1 MTDNQADS
9 DFRTIVNAAA
19 ATWYS
24 RHTGSPEHIQSNS
37 EYHGYPPVHRS
48 YYLRSSKGSS
58 QQEAGSDHV
67 DKNGGPAI
75 NGPATNG
82 SAFRSDLTT
91 WESSLEVLPDEM
103 KNMPLPVHPLAQAL
117 AEQPTLR
124 QVEWNPYRQQGGF
137 KPRTAIDYSSLMI
150 YLSGQ
155 VNPNP
160 CRNCRLKNGPFT
172 RCIVAPPS
180 VLALS
185 SLKHACAN
193 CTYQNQH
200 RKCTNLPINDE
211 ELVARSRMARST
223 QKSKNPASMKPP
235 GRRPKSISDGTPHYT
250 PRYKPDHGHM
260 IRKPTSRSITADS
273 FGDKLRQVRSWS
285 PRSRRLMKAE
295 VMQWEAAIMTI
306 EAENTRSPHMDRVLD
321 GQGQLD
327 ISNKP
332 IGLPPTPSY
341 PRGSY
346 SGLAGAASMDESLDE
361 IEAEEYR
368 EIYGQRQMAEDD
380 EDENEGESD
389 YEGPPWVGF
398 HGAGRGLKP
407 PL

>member
-1 MTDNQADS
+1 MTDNQAES
-9 DFRTIVNAAA
+9 DFRSIVNAAA

-24 RHTGSPEHIQSNS
+24 RHTGSPEHIQSN
-37 EYHGYPPVHRS
+37 
-48 YYLRSSKGSS
+48 GSS
-58 QQEAGSDHV
+58 QQEAASDHV
-67 DKNGGPAI
+67 DENGGPAI
-75 NGPATNG
+75 NDPAANGP
-82 SAFRSDLTT
+82 AFRSDLTA
-91 WESSLEVLPDEM
+91 WESALEVLPDDM

-117 AEQPTLR
+117 AEQNTLR

-137 KPRTAIDYSSLMI
+137 KPRTAVDYSSLMI

-172 RCIVAPPS
+172 RCVVAPPS

-200 RKCTNLPINDE
+200 KKCTNIPIDDE

-223 QKSKNPASMKPP
+223 QKLKNPALRKPP
-235 GRRPKSISDGTPHYT
+235 GRRPKSVSDGTPHYT
-250 PRYKPDHGHM
+250 PKYKPDHGHM
-260 IRKPTSRSITADS
+260 IRKPTAQSITADA

-285 PRSRRLMKAE
+285 PRSRRRMKAE
-295 VMQWEAAIMTI
+295 VMQWQAAIMTI
-306 EAENTRSPHMDRVLD
+306 EAENTRSPRMGRVLE

-327 ISNKP
+327 ISNKH
-332 IGLPPTPSY
+332 IGLPPTSQTSSHPG
-341 PRGSY
+341 GSY
-346 SGLAGAASMDESLDE
+346 LGLAGAASTDESLDE
-361 IEAEEYR
+361 MEAEEYSEMYSR
-368 EIYGQRQMAEDD
+368 RQMAEDD

-389 YEGPPWVGF
+389 YEGSPWVGF
-398 HGAGRGLKP
+398 QGVGPGLRP

>member
-9 DFRTIVNAAA
+9 NFRSIVNAAA

-37 EYHGYPPVHRS
+37 G
-48 YYLRSSKGSS
+48 S

-67 DKNGGPAI
+67 DENEGPAI
-75 NGPATNG
+75 NDPVTNG
-82 SAFRSDLTT
+82 SEFHSNLTT
-91 WESSLEVLPDEM
+91 WESTLEVLPDEM

-117 AEQPTLR
+117 AEQRTLR
-124 QVEWNPYRQQGGF
+124 QVEWNRYRQQGGF

-160 CRNCRLKNGPFT
+160 CRNCRLKNGPFA

-200 RKCTNLPINDE
+200 KKCTNLPIDDE
-211 ELVARSRMARST
+211 ELVAKSRMARST
-223 QKSKNPASMKPP
+223 QKLKNPAPMKPP
-235 GRRPKSISDGTPHYT
+235 GRRPNSISDGTPHYT
-250 PRYKPDHGHM
+250 PRYKPDQKQM
-260 IRKPTSRSITADS
+260 IRKPTARSITADA

-306 EAENTRSPHMDRVLD
+306 EAENTRSPRIDRVLD
-321 GQGQLD
+321 SQGQLE

-332 IGLPPTPSY
+332 IGLPPTSQAPWHPSE
-341 PRGSY
+341 SY
-346 SGLAGAASMDESLDE
+346 SGLTGAASMDESLDE
-361 IEAEEYR
+361 IEAEEYG
-368 EIYGQRQMAEDD
+368 EIYSRHQMAEDD

-389 YEGPPWVGF
+389 YEGSPWVGY
-398 HGAGRGLKP
+398 HGIGPGLKP